1 MINPV
6 KFIKELN
13 RMCESYKDCKG
24 CPLEIY
30 ECIINST
37 TSDDACKKIIDVV
50 EQWSIEHPRKP

>member
-1 MINPV
+1 MDSA

-30 ECIINST
+30 ECIINGI

-50 EQWSIEHPRKP
+50 EQWSKENS